1 MIKNKKFTQY
11 KKKIDRFFSLIAKL
25 SRVNP
30 LITVLILHEY
40 FRNIYPDDLFI
51 KKRLDTDPLQNIN
64 LVIKNLEN
72 IANIFL
78 KLGCYERN
86 ISKEKVNTQVLYGK
100 LWKERFIDFSL
111 DQTKFLKRLLNKLD
125 FNTNKLKGKNILDM
139 GCGSGRFTA
148 AFAKLGAKRVYGVDL
163 GLDGISV
170 GKKIVKKYNLKNVIF
185 KKSSVLN
192 MPFKNN
198 YFDFVFCKG
207 VLHHTGN
214 LKKGLDEFLRLIKK
228 DGYGYLYLYGRGG
241 IFWYSRKKM
250 RKIMKII
257 PHKFSIN
264 VLKLYGMPA
273 ERTIFVDT
281 WYVPIEEHVSKRFL
295 ENYLRKR
302 NFKFKK
308 YSKMSKPLSI
318 ELESME
324 GHKNYDLLYG
334 DGELRYL
341 IKKKN

>member
-1 MIKNKKFTQY
+1 MI
-11 KKKIDRFFSLIAKL
+11 L
-25 SRVNP
+25 
-30 LITVLILHEY
+30 Y
-40 FRNIYPDDLFI
+40 F
-51 KKRLDTDPLQNIN
+51 
-64 LVIKNLEN
+64 
-72 IANIFL
+72 A
-78 KLGCYERN
+78 
-86 ISKEKVNTQVLYGK
+86 
-100 LWKERFIDFSL
+100 
-111 DQTKFLKRLLNKLD
+111 
-125 FNTNKLKGKNILDM
+125 
-139 GCGSGRFTA
+139 
-148 AFAKLGAKRVYGVDL
+148 
-163 GLDGISV
+163 
-170 GKKIVKKYNLKNVIF
+170 
-185 KKSSVLN
+185 
-192 MPFKNN
+192 
-198 YFDFVFCKG
+198 KG

-257 PHKFSIN
+257 PYKFSIN

-295 ENYLRKR
+295 ENYLQKR

-324 GHKNYDLLYG
+324 GHKDYDLLYG